1 MQNLH
6 EKRQAA
12 KIRPDEIHLW
22 FAFPDEI
29 QDEALL
35 EQYRRLLSPDETER
49 HQRFYF
55 AKHRHLFLIA
65 HALVR
70 TMLSRYTGIAPENL
84 WFSQNSYGRPEIA
97 DAENILPVRFNLTH
111 TEGLIA
117 CAVVLTH
124 DVGVDVE
131 DMERKAITPGLA
143 ERFFSGPEVEDLS
156 HLPEPEKRDRFFDY
170 WTLKESYIKARG
182 MGLSIP
188 LEQFGF
194 HLKDNEP
201 LHISFDPRLNDDP
214 NRWRFWLM
222 RPTRRH
228 KAALS
233 VCTGG
238 HTAYRLIIKKIVPLS
253 EEKDFVCT
261 VVRQSQH

>member
-1 MQNLH
+1 MSVNGH
-6 EKRQAA
+6 K
-12 KIRPDEIHLW
+12 KITSDEIHLW

-29 QDEALL
+29 EDESLL
-35 EQYRRLLSPDETER
+35 EQYRLLLSPDETER

-55 AKHRHLFLIA
+55 PKHRHQFLVA

-70 TMLSRYTGIAPENL
+70 TMLSRFSGTAPEKLRFVKNR
-84 WFSQNSYGRPEIA
+84 YGRPEIEA
-97 DAENILPVRFNLTH
+97 AEASPPIRFNLTH
-111 TEGLIA
+111 TDGLIA
-117 CAVVLTH
+117 CAVALNH

-156 HLPEPEKRDRFFDY
+156 HLPKPEKQNRFFDY

-188 LEQFGF
+188 LEQFSF
-194 HLKDNEP
+194 HLKDNKP
-201 LHISFDPRLNDDP
+201 LRISFDPRIEDDP
-214 NRWRFWLM
+214 DRWRFWLM

-233 VCTGG
+233 VRSGG
-238 HTAYRLIIKKIVPLS
+238 RTAYRLFSKKIVPLW
-253 EEKDFVCT
+253 KAHDFACNIIKH
-261 VVRQSQH
+261 SNIL